1 MLPARSAE
9 LRSACI
15 LRFPRAIAAWNRN
28 DLSHPSTLITV
39 RFESPMHSQHVL
51 ITTVHN

>member
-9 LRSACI
+9 LCFPCI

-39 RFESPMHSQHVL
+39 RFESPMHSLHVL
-51 ITTVHN
+51 ITAAHN